1 MNRLTLILAEAKM
14 RAIATTGFDAVTPSL
29 DLGPV
34 SQLQW
39 IEIEQL
45 VVDPHYQREILG
57 AGRRNIVAIAGG
69 FRWSHFAPVIVA
81 PIEGGRYA
89 IVDGQHRTT
98 AAAIVGIKS
107 VPCLVI
113 LADRNEQAKAFRAVN
128 AQTTRMHPTAMFRAA
143 VAAGDPAALAA
154 FEMAADAEVTIC
166 TKPVSAREM
175 KARHTLAV
183 KQLQMMAEQDKA
195 CGTLALRLCALNS
208 EDGTNVLRASI
219 LRAIFDCLIDH
230 PEWRSDT
237 AFLVS
242 VFEQIDLDD
251 QLAEASSR
259 AAKAR
264 GTTAGEQLYVYF
276 VTLLEKA
283 FAKRRAS

>member
-1 MNRLTLILAEAKM
+1 M
-14 RAIATTGFDAVTPSL
+14 RAISIDGFETVQPAA

-34 SQLQW
+34 SQQQW
-39 IEIEQL
+39 IEIASL

-57 AGRRNIVAIAGG
+57 AGRRNIAAIAAG

-113 LADRNEQAKAFRAVN
+113 LAGRDEQARAFKAVN

-143 VAAGDPAALAA
+143 VAAGDAAALAA
-154 FEMAADAEVTIC
+154 FEMARAADVSIC
-166 TKPVSAREM
+166 VRPVSAAEM

-183 KQLQMMAEQDKA
+183 KQLQDMAAQDAA

-219 LRAIFDCLIDH
+219 IRAVFDCLVDH
-230 PEWRSDT
+230 PEWRADT
-237 AFLVS
+237 KLLVS
-242 VFEQIDLDD
+242 QFEEIDLDE
-251 QLAEASSR
+251 QLAEAAAR
-259 AAKAR
+259 AARSR
-264 GTTAGEQLYVYF
+264 GQSASEQLYVF
-276 VTLLEKA
+276 LVGTLEKV
-283 FAKRRAS
+283 FARRRAQ